1 MLEFHLHL
9 DKMKRKYPFPVPL
22 IGLGYSTDFPVSQT
36 VIHDKFFFSFIL
48 KGTGNL
54 RIDNKE
60 YFLKAPCVFLQYPG
74 VMMHHSS
81 IGGWDELFAGY
92 APESVPLLK
101 KMNLF
106 QRSVPTWKIDN
117 YNEFMRTF
125 NRVIGL
131 ARRVNEY
138 GVPDMLDRLLQEL
151 VLLSFQK
158 GEEQNR
164 NEKDE
169 RVGKIIAYLDT
180 HYSEEIN
187 FLELVALHGLSYS
200 SFIRRW
206 RSIFNISPQKYLLQ
220 VRMKQASSLLLET
233 DMRINEIAET
243 LGFDN
248 PFYFSKVFRDFYG
261 MTASNYRGKAKNIQK

>member
-1 MLEFHLHL
+1 MLEFNLHL
-9 DKMKRKYPFPVPL
+9 DKMKRKYPFPIPL
-22 IGLGYSTDFPVSQT
+22 TGLGYTTDFPVSQT
-36 VIHDKFFFSFIL
+36 VAHEKLFFSFIV

-60 YFLKAPCVFLQYPG
+60 YFLEAPCVFIQFPG
-74 VMMHHSS
+74 VPMHHGSN
-81 IGGWDELFAGY
+81 GVWDELFAGY
-92 APESVPLLK
+92 EPEMLPVFR
-101 KMNLF
+101 KMNLLR
-106 QRSVPTWKIDN
+106 RSVPTWKIEN
-117 YNEFMRTF
+117 INEFMLTF
-125 NRVIGL
+125 TRVTDLVKRG
-131 ARRVNEY
+131 RGEY

-151 VLLSFQK
+151 ILLSLQK
-158 GEEQNR
+158 GEGRDR

-169 RVGKIIAYLDT
+169 CVGRIIAYLDR

-220 VRMKQASSLLLET
+220 VRMKRASSLLLET
-233 DMRINEIAET
+233 NLRINEIAES

-248 PFYFSKVFRDFYG
+248 PFYFSKVFHDFYG
-261 MTASNYRGKAKNIQK
+261 MTASKYRGKAKSR